1 MDNIIWSSNGTKDYI
16 SNMSDEEK
24 FNTLVDRGYDPE
36 MLGDA
41 DLNDVIMSDDTMIDD
56 SIKTFDYEIA
66 PMIANQTFDGMVIC
80 VDDSTCNVVHVEDLG
95 GVDRE
100 ITDDGE
106 GLCWGNFKLYAIPE
120 NDLTAFI
127 NDCMHAAVE
136 EESVYDEENA
146 FNRVNDSM
154 HGDPDYIS
162 SYIDYDAVIRTCPR
176 IVNTLHVEESINEE
190 KIDEASTKNK
200 EGLEKEIN
208 EIKPLANDYG
218 FEFFTSMPFANY
230 DNDETSVEYQYPEFA
245 KIVKQFFKEMGIIE
259 PENINDIDTLDDNWF
274 SLNQTD
280 WDTIMEV
287 CDLLIER
294 GGSHQFEKVYM
305 HNYKSPVND
314 DEVSAEEPVV
324 EESLKEATN
333 MERLRDKLK
342 RHLNDDALEEDTLT
356 KKKPTQKIKESF
368 LTQELKDRYARAA
381 AKYKGYAGIADE
393 DLCEDLDDYAANRA
407 CLEFNLNKDELKGAL
422 GL

>member
-1 MDNIIWSSNGTKDYI
+1 
-16 SNMSDEEK
+16 
-24 FNTLVDRGYDPE
+24 
-36 MLGDA
+36 
-41 DLNDVIMSDDTMIDD
+41 
-56 SIKTFDYEIA
+56 
-66 PMIANQTFDGMVIC
+66 
-80 VDDSTCNVVHVEDLG
+80 
-95 GVDRE
+95 
-100 ITDDGE
+100 
-106 GLCWGNFKLYAIPE
+106 
-120 NDLTAFI
+120 
-127 NDCMHAAVE
+127 
-136 EESVYDEENA
+136 
-146 FNRVNDSM
+146 
-154 HGDPDYIS
+154 
-162 SYIDYDAVIRTCPR
+162 
-176 IVNTLHVEESINEE
+176 
-190 KIDEASTKNK
+190 
-200 EGLEKEIN
+200 
-208 EIKPLANDYG
+208 
-218 FEFFTSMPFANY
+218 
-230 DNDETSVEYQYPEFA
+230 
-245 KIVKQFFKEMGIIE
+245 
-259 PENINDIDTLDDNWF
+259 
-274 SLNQTD
+274 
-280 WDTIMEV
+280 MEV